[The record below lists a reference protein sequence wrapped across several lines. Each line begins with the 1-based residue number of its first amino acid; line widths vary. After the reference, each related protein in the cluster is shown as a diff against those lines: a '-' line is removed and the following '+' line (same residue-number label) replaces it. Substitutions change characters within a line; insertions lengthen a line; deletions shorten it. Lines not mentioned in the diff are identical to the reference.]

1 MAQSSHFFQQ
11 CNFFSFVSFPHALL
25 TATLNFLFIVAKV
38 TYCFPD
44 HLVLPNY
51 FVQEADEDDSD
62 GEEDEI
68 EVKKI
73 TLLTC
78 LLYGRV

>member
-1 MAQSSHFFQQ
+1 M
-11 CNFFSFVSFPHALL
+11 
-25 TATLNFLFIVAKV
+25 AKV

-44 HLVLPNY
+44 HLVLPND

-78 LLYGRV
+78 VLSGRV

>member
-1 MAQSSHFFQQ
+1 MLCLQQ
-11 CNFFSFVSFPHALL
+11 NYYYFY
-25 TATLNFLFIVAKV
+25 IVAKV

-44 HLVLPNY
+44 HLVLPND

-78 LLYGRV
+78 LLSGRV